1 MTENHTQPE
10 RQVPADIATAREVV
24 EKIREMQSAEHNFTS
39 RDLTPE
45 EKLVARDPDA
55 WVMEHKFTADN
66 FLTPEVR
73 ERQAALYEATPYPF
87 PDGEV
92 TVLGPETFI
101 DREEEIISHKGE
113 NFYNHTALQQDHFR
127 QRYIPGPDAG
137 GVPRAVLGEKPV
149 TTDLLHGIFARQGHF
164 QALLGNETWKMS
176 DGELVGYLKDQILAM
191 LDESH
196 EALNELGWKPWAT
209 SRHINEEEF
218 KGELVD
224 VLCFLVNLA
233 LGVGLTAN
241 DFAALHA
248 EKVGRNI
255 KRQREGYDGVTGKCP
270 GCNRAIDDLRA
281 KGLPVGNF
289 GGVDY
294 CSTECIESTR
304 TRHPNPA
311 GTTNFGDK

>member
-1 MTENHTQPE
+1 MTDNLQPE
-10 RQVPADIATAREVV
+10 
-24 EKIREMQSAEHNFTS
+24 
-39 RDLTPE
+39 
-45 EKLVARDPDA
+45 
-55 WVMEHKFTADN
+55 HKYAADN

-73 ERQAALYEATPYPF
+73 ERQMALYEASMANF
-87 PDGEV
+87 PV
-92 TVLGPETFI
+92 RV
-101 DREEEIISHKGE
+101 
-113 NFYNHTALQQDHFR
+113 
-127 QRYIPGPDAG
+127 AG
-137 GVPRAVLGEKPV
+137 VEKPV
-149 TTDLLHGIFARQGHF
+149 TTDLLQGIFARQGHF
-164 QALLGNETWKMS
+164 QALLGNETWKMD

-196 EALNELGWKPWAT
+196 EALNELGWKPWAS
-209 SRHINEEEF
+209 SRHINLEEF

-233 LGVGLTAN
+233 MGVGLTAN
-241 DFAALHA
+241 EFAALHE

-294 CSTECIESTR
+294 CSTECIEKVRAPRPAPTITAVGTR
-304 TRHPNPA
+304 TANIQES
-311 GTTNFGDK
+311 